1 MLDIID
7 CYKNCP
13 HLAPMSTKNCCAYY
27 SKCALLPLCV
37 LSSDDKKEMIDQMI
51 VDKWSPLDD

>member
-37 LSSDDKKEMIDQMI
+37 LSSEDKKEMIAQMI
-51 VDKWSPLDD
+51 MDKWLK